1 MLAYLVGRIALG
13 ILTIALITVIS
24 FFIINL
30 PEGDYLNTYIAML
43 ESFGEEQVTWDE
55 AQTLREQFGLNKPVY
70 VQFFKWVGRLIRGD
84 FGVSLAY
91 SQSVTELIGER
102 LLLNIIL
109 AGSAIIFT
117 WSLAIP
123 IGIYSA
129 MRKNSFGDYLFTFL
143 GYAGLSIPDFLLALV
158 LMYLSYLYLGS
169 SIGGLFSPEY
179 VLAPWSVARVVDMF
193 SKLWIPAVVLGT
205 SGTASLI
212 RIMRA
217 NLLDEVHKPYVVTA
231 RSKGLGEIKAV
242 VKYAVRVAINP
253 LLSNVGY
260 LLPNLVSGSVIVAIV
275 LSLPTLGP
283 VYLEALKQ
291 QDMFLAGGI
300 LLILGVLTVVGTL
313 FSDMLLMIADPRIRM
328 DR

>member
-13 ILTIALITVIS
+13 ILTIALIAVIS

-55 AQTLREQFGLNKPVY
+55 AQALREQFGLNKPVY

>member
-55 AQTLREQFGLNKPVY
+55 AQALREQFGLNKPVY